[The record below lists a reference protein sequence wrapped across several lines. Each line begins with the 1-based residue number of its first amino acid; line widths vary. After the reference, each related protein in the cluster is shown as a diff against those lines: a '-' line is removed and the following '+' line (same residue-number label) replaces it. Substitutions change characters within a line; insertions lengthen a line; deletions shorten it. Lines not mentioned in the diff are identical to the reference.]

1 MNIKGCWHGWLT
13 QELLSIIR
21 LFPSQS
27 SLVSRVR
34 QCGIQGAELVL
45 PEAWQVGQPASF
57 VIEQRINRKR
67 TITEQRLIPT
77 LSIHV
82 FPRLSALPADIFSLL
97 ELKGRLASLGAKM
110 FAWAEQAWEST
121 FRMPSQTGP
130 IQTPSADNAD
140 ELPAGVLVHGEWEV
154 IRKLGGGGM
163 GTVYEVRHR
172 LLGWRAALKKCQPDS
187 PDPYERQLQYQQFI
201 SEAKALASLNHPNI
215 VRIYDCWDAATTGA
229 VYILEEF
236 VPGQPL
242 TNFIPSPEPFVLW
255 VGVTMCEILD
265 YLHSQ
270 NPPIIHRD
278 IKPDNIIVIQSG
290 GAMSLKLIDFGI
302 ARRYRPGRTT
312 DTMAFGTEG
321 YAPPEQ
327 YGQGQTD
334 ARSDIYA
341 LAATLYHLLYDDDPR
356 HHPFVFPRLQSSNA
370 AINKVLSKALN
381 PDPALRYQTAR
392 EFGEALRRC

>member
-13 QELLSIIR
+13 QELLAILR
-21 LFPSQS
+21 VPQS
-27 SLVSRVR
+27 SAPSSRIR

-45 PEAWQVGQPASF
+45 PEAWQVGQPVTF
-57 VIEQRINRKR
+57 IIEQRINRKR
-67 TITEQRLIPT
+67 TITEQRLIPI
-77 LSIHV
+77 LSIHI
-82 FPRLSALPADIFSLL
+82 FPRLQSLPADISSLL
-97 ELKGRLASLGAKM
+97 ELRGRLVSLGAKM
-110 FAWAEQAWEST
+110 YHWAEPAWEST
-121 FRMPSQTGP
+121 FRMPNQTGP
-130 IQTPSADNAD
+130 IQTPQSPDAD
-140 ELPAGVLVHGEWEV
+140 EIPVGALVHGEWEV
-154 IRKLGGGGM
+154 VRKLGGGGM

-187 PDPYERQLQYQQFI
+187 PDPHERQLQYQQFVN
-201 SEAKALASLNHPNI
+201 EAKALASLNHPNI
-215 VRIYDCWDAATTGA
+215 VRIYDCWNAVTTGA

-278 IKPDNIIVIQSG
+278 IKPDNIIVIQTG

-302 ARRYRPGRTT
+302 ARRYRPGRPT

-356 HHPFVFPRLQSSNA
+356 HHPFIFPKLQSSNA
-370 AINKVLSKALN
+370 AINVVLKKALN
-381 PDPALRYQTAR
+381 PDPAQRFQTAR

>member
-1 MNIKGCWHGWLT
+1 MNIKGCWHGWFT
-13 QELLSIIR
+13 QELLAILR
-21 LFPSQS
+21 VPQS
-27 SLVSRVR
+27 SAPSSRIR

-45 PEAWQVGQPASF
+45 PEAWQVGQPVTF
-57 VIEQRINRKR
+57 IIEQRINRKR
-67 TITEQRLIPT
+67 TITEQRLIPI
-77 LSIHV
+77 LSIHI
-82 FPRLSALPADIFSLL
+82 FPRLQSLPADISSLL
-97 ELKGRLASLGAKM
+97 ELRGRLVSLGAKM
-110 FAWAEQAWEST
+110 YHWAEPAWEST
-121 FRMPSQTGP
+121 FRMPNQTGP
-130 IQTPSADNAD
+130 IQTPQSPDAD
-140 ELPAGVLVHGEWEV
+140 EIPVGALVHGEWEV
-154 IRKLGGGGM
+154 VRKLGGGGM

-187 PDPYERQLQYQQFI
+187 PDPYERLLQYQQFVN
-201 SEAKALASLNHPNI
+201 EAKALASLNHPNI
-215 VRIYDCWDAATTGA
+215 VRIYDCWDAVTTGA

-236 VPGQPL
+236 VPGKPL
-242 TNFIPSPEPFVLW
+242 TDFIPSPEPFVLW
-255 VGVTMCEILD
+255 VGVTICEILD

-278 IKPDNIIVIQSG
+278 IKPDNIIVVQQG

-302 ARRYRPGRTT
+302 ARRYRPGRPT

-356 HHPFVFPRLQSSNA
+356 YHPFIFPKLQSSNA
-370 AINKVLSKALN
+370 AINVVLKKALN
-381 PDPALRYQTAR
+381 PDPAQRFQTAR

>member
-1 MNIKGCWHGWLT
+1 MNISGCWHGWLT
-13 QELLSIIR
+13 QELLAILR
-21 LFPSQS
+21 VFPTQQPS
-27 SLVSRVR
+27 SRIR

-45 PEAWQVGQPASF
+45 PEAWQVGQPVTF

-67 TITEQRLIPT
+67 TITEQRLIPI
-77 LSIHV
+77 LSIHI
-82 FPRLSALPADIFSLL
+82 FPRLPSLPADISNLL
-97 ELKGRLASLGAKM
+97 ELKGRLVSLGAKM
-110 FAWAEQAWEST
+110 FSWAEPAWEST
-121 FRMPSQTGP
+121 FRMPNQTGP
-130 IQTPSADNAD
+130 IQTPQTSDAD
-140 ELPAGVLVHGEWEV
+140 EIPVGTLIHGEWEV
-154 IRKLGGGGM
+154 VRKLGGGGM

-187 PDPYERQLQYQQFI
+187 PDPHERQLQYQQFVN
-201 SEAKALASLNHPNI
+201 EAKALASLNHPNI
-215 VRIYDCWDAATTGA
+215 VRIYDCWNALTTGA

-236 VPGQPL
+236 VPGKPL
-242 TNFIPSPEPFVLW
+242 SDFIPSPEPFVLW

-278 IKPDNIIVIQSG
+278 IKPDNIIVVQQG

-302 ARRYRPGRTT
+302 ARRYRPGRPT

-327 YGQGQTD
+327 YGLGQTD

-341 LAATLYHLLYDDDPR
+341 LAATLYHLLHNDDPR
-356 HHPFVFPRLQSSNA
+356 HHPFIFPKLHTNNA
-370 AINKVLSKALN
+370 AINVVLKKALN
-381 PDPALRYQTAR
+381 PDPAQRYQTAR